1 MVHLET
7 DVKYRGVTGAV
18 LIFLPGLADI
28 TELYEMLQ
36 SDQRFNDKR
45 YHLSF
50 FIILT
55 LFSENV
61 LKQVLLPFLVQ
72 KNDNCSQT
80 YNSRIFEGC

>member
-45 YHLSF
+45 YHISI
-50 FIILT
+50 FIIPIVP
-55 LFSENV
+55 SENV
-61 LKQVLLPFLVQ
+61 LYIWLLSGPYLGLPVGFLLLLFGFV
-72 KNDNCSQT
+72 C
-80 YNSRIFEGC
+80 C